1 MGDDKNDVDN
11 KLAQEDIYEVQ
22 EIVGMKKVGVSH
34 FCV

>member
-1 MGDDKNDVDN
+1 MGDDKNNVDN

-22 EIVGMKKVGVSH
+22 EIVGMKKVGVSQ